1 MKPQTVAIIGLNRTL
16 LAELNPMVRR
26 ELPGANVVEIDRYP
40 EAALFHDMASDPP
53 VLVLIEVSEPADAA
67 MDAIQMCAR
76 TLHGVP
82 VMAVMKRNDP
92 EFILRCLRLGASEF
106 LLHPI
111 AEPQMK
117 AACDRLLQLRR
128 GGMAGRSGGRVYCV
142 VPVKGACGAT
152 TLAANLPVCIKRN
165 GFERVLLC
173 DMDPVTGTIAFQMKV
188 KSQYSF
194 VDAISHRHGLDDDMW
209 KGLVATHNG
218 VDVLLA
224 PDQPGDVSAGI
235 GELGGLVDFCRGQY
249 EAIVL
254 DTGNPYSPWT
264 MELTHQSDEILLV
277 TTNELTALRSAQR
290 VLANFGRN
298 RVDRSKVKLIV
309 NRYNTEIGLNQE
321 AIETALRC
329 DVFHV
334 IPSDYESV
342 NEALVSGKPI
352 AISTS
357 FGKSVTQLAERLAGV
372 KESPK
377 KTAAKTARVTGF
389 FTSMFTRSG
398 SSKG

>member
-1 MKPQTVAIIGLNRTL
+1 MKPQTVAIIGLNRAL

-26 ELPGANVVEIDRYP
+26 ELPSANVVEIDRYP
-40 EAALFHDMASDPP
+40 EPELFRDMATDPP
-53 VLVLIEVSEPADAA
+53 ALVLIEVSEPPDLA

-76 TLHGVP
+76 SLHGVP
-82 VMAVMKRNDP
+82 VMAVLKRSDP

-106 LLHPI
+106 LL
-111 AEPQMK
+111 EPVAPAQMK
-117 AACDRLLQLRR
+117 AACDRVLQLGR
-128 GGMAGRSGGRVYCV
+128 GSAGRSGGRVYCV

-152 TLAANLPVCIKRN
+152 TLAVNLPVCIKRN
-165 GFERVLLC
+165 GFEKILLC
-173 DMDPVTGTIAFQMKV
+173 DMDPVTGTVSFQMKL
-188 KSQYSF
+188 KNPYSF
-194 VDAISHRHGLDDDMW
+194 VDAISHRDGLDGDMW
-209 KGLVATHNG
+209 KGMVAGRDG
-218 VDVLLA
+218 VDILLA
-224 PDQPGDVSAGI
+224 PEKPGDVSGGI
-235 GELGGLVDFCRGQY
+235 SELGGLIDFCRSQY
-249 EAIVL
+249 ESIIL

-290 VLANFGRN
+290 VLAFFGRN

-334 IPSDYESV
+334 IPSDYDTV
-342 NEALVSGKPI
+342 NEALVSGKP
-352 AISTS
+352 AAVSTA
-357 FGKSVTQLAERLAGV
+357 FGKSVTQLAERLVGV
-372 KESPK
+372 KEGKKKSP
-377 KTAAKTARVTGF
+377 AKTARVTGF

-398 SSKG
+398 AAK